1 MFLYVLHRRYTDRSL
16 LVADRSLLVA
26 GSGPC
31 IAAVFVQLVQ
41 EVSYVKGSQL
51 ARESGVFSND
61 LLGNRGDLGED
72 AGERECGRPILL
84 RRIEQA

>member
-1 MFLYVLHRRYTDRSL
+1 MVLWPGARRYKKALAKHSSYSISMACCRSL
-16 LVADRSLLVA
+16 WAVRSSA
-26 GSGPC
+26 
-31 IAAVFVQLVQ
+31 VQ

-72 AGERECGRPILL
+72 AGELECDRPILL
-84 RRIEQA
+84 RRIEKA

>member
-1 MFLYVLHRRYTDRSL
+1 MWAVRS
-16 LVADRSLLVA
+16 S
-26 GSGPC
+26 
-31 IAAVFVQLVQ
+31 AVH

-72 AGERECGRPILL
+72 AGELECDRPILL
-84 RRIEQA
+84 RRIEKA

>member
-1 MFLYVLHRRYTDRSL
+1 M
-16 LVADRSLLVA
+16 
-26 GSGPC
+26 C
-31 IAAVFVQLVQ
+31 I

-84 RRIEQA
+84 RKIEKA